1 MEQFLSVL
9 TKFRNVCAHSERLFT
24 YRTRDTISDLPL
36 HRKLS
41 IPMQGSQY
49 QYGKNDLFAVVI
61 AFRYLLPDKDFRL
74 FKKRLV
80 KSIDDVSK
88 KLIHIEHTDLLEK
101 MGFPENWKNITRYR
115 LTK

>member
-9 TKFRNVCAHSERLFT
+9 TKFGNVCAHSERLFT

-36 HRKLS
+36 HSKLS
-41 IPMQGSQY
+41 IPMQGIQY

-61 AFRYLLPDKDFRL
+61 VFRYLLPDKDFRL
-74 FKKRLV
+74 FKKRLT
-80 KSIDDVSK
+80 KLIDCVSK
-88 KLIHIEHTDLLEK
+88 KLIHIEDTDLLEK

-115 LTK
+115 LTR